1 MLVVN
6 EVSNRAR
13 PIVDK
18 NFKLLLEVVLVDFV
32 VQYS

>member
-1 MLVVN
+1 MLVVS
-6 EVSNRAR
+6 EVSNRTR